1 MIVLVTGATAGFG
14 ECITRRFIQQGHKV
28 IATGR
33 RQERLQ
39 ELKDELGDNLYI
51 AQLDVRN
58 RAAIEEMLASLP
70 AEWSNIDI
78 LVNNAGLALGMEP
91 AHKASVEDWET
102 MIDTNNKGLVYMTRA
117 VLPGMVERNHGHII
131 NIGSTAG
138 SWPYAGGNVYGATKA
153 FVRQFSLN
161 LRTDLH
167 GTAVRVTDIEPGLVG
182 GTEFSNV
189 RFKGDDGKAE
199 KTYQNTVAL
208 TPEDVSEA
216 VRALYA
222 SGNFENVQILRDG
235 KTLVVQ
241 VKERPTI
248 ASVSF
253 SGNKSVKDDAL
264 KENLTAS
271 GISAGS
277 ALDRNS
283 LSEIEKGLQ
292 DFYYSAGKYSAQVHA
307 VDRKSVV

>member
-14 ECITRRFIQQGHKV
+14 ESITRRFIANGHKV

-33 RQERLQ
+33 RHERLQ
-39 ELKDELGDNLYI
+39 ELKEELGDNLLT

-58 RAAIEEMLASLP
+58 RAAIEEMISGLP
-70 AEWSNIDI
+70 ADWRNIDI

-91 AHKASVEDWET
+91 AQKANVDDWET
-102 MIDTNNKGLVYMTRA
+102 MIDTNNKGLIYMTRA
-117 VLPGMVERNHGHII
+117 VLPGMVERNAGHII

-189 RFKGDDGKAE
+189 RFKGDDAKVG
-199 KTYQNTVAL
+199 KTYENANAL
-208 TPEDVSEA
+208 SAEDVSEA
-216 VRALYA
+216 VWWVATLPKHVNINTLEMMPVSQTYA
-222 SGNFENVQILRDG
+222 GL
-235 KTLVVQ
+235 
-241 VKERPTI
+241 
-248 ASVSF
+248 SVHRQ
-253 SGNKSVKDDAL
+253 G
-264 KENLTAS
+264 
-271 GISAGS
+271 
-277 ALDRNS
+277 
-283 LSEIEKGLQ
+283 
-292 DFYYSAGKYSAQVHA
+292 
-307 VDRKSVV
+307 

>member
-1 MIVLVTGATAGFG
+1 MVNFSLEGKIALVTGASYGIGFG
-14 ECITRRFIQQGHKV
+14 IASAYAEAGATICFNDITQEKV
-28 IATGR
+28 DLGIAAYKEAGIEAHGYVCDVT
-33 RQERLQ
+33 
-39 ELKDELGDNLYI
+39 DEAEVKAMVAKIN
-51 AQLDVRN
+51 
-58 RAAIEEMLASLP
+58 EEVGI
-70 AEWSNIDI
+70 IDI

-91 AHKASVEDWET
+91 AHKASIEDWET

-216 VRALYA
+216 VWWVSTLPAHVNINTLEMMPVTQSYA
-222 SGNFENVQILRDG
+222 GLNVHRQ
-235 KTLVVQ
+235 
-241 VKERPTI
+241 
-248 ASVSF
+248 
-253 SGNKSVKDDAL
+253 
-264 KENLTAS
+264 
-271 GISAGS
+271 
-277 ALDRNS
+277 
-283 LSEIEKGLQ
+283 
-292 DFYYSAGKYSAQVHA
+292 
-307 VDRKSVV
+307 